1 MRVEDSE
8 KEEED
13 FSTKVEST
21 VEDFEIGKLKEPFVP
36 KGHEDH
42 IDEQCKGIYWFEF
55 PNHLLSFN
63 IYLEHDQNYFEKKV
77 SKNYFSFVT
86 RTMFQLLLFFR
97 V

>member
-42 IDEQCKGIYWFEF
+42 IDEPCKGIY
-55 PNHLLSFN
+55 
-63 IYLEHDQNYFEKKV
+63 
-77 SKNYFSFVT
+77 
-86 RTMFQLLLFFR
+86 
-97 V
+97 